1 MINRDWRWRGPT
13 LDGMFRKVLWEG
25 NVGAETHN
33 LGECPDRESGG
44 WKDVGSEF
52 GLIKDPKN
60 ACVAGTQGMRGEDW
74 GGVRGEGYTGTSGYG
89 PESPW
94 KSLRFSSKSKK
105 RTLSPQSKGGLILIL
120 QIALWMPGGEQIG
133 LGQKWRQEARPCSGV
148 SLDPV
153 TTEEV
158 SVGGWVLVVEKRE
171 KIPVMAQVF
180 SCNKT
185 PLDRMLHRDFVCGC
199 PWQLMSSLHLSQVS
213 AEALSN
219 LSGN

>member
-1 MINRDWRWRGPT
+1 MINRDWRWRGRT

-44 WKDVGSEF
+44 WKDEGSEF

-74 GGVRGEGYTGTSGYG
+74 RGVRGEGYTGTSGYG

-133 LGQKWRQEARPCSGV
+133 LGQKWRQEAWPCSGV

-153 TTEEV
+153 TTEGV
-158 SVGGWVLVVEKRE
+158 SVGGWVLVVEKRG